1 LFTSSIIPTIGRNTL
16 SRAVQS
22 ILEQE
27 VPINTHEI
35 IIVNDGGQPLHPADW
50 QHSANVRIV
59 ETNQRERSVA
69 RNTGAALSRGSYLH
83 FLDEDD
89 WLLPDAL
96 RSLRALAESSEAAW
110 VYGTAQ
116 LFDRQGKLLTQLHP
130 TLHGNCFTQVMA
142 GEWIPPGASL
152 ISTELFFKVGG
163 YQHDIHF
170 SEDVDL
176 SRRIALKGEFEGISD
191 QVACFE
197 MGPGGTTDYENI
209 DKCYLWGREQILNM
223 PNVFKRLQDSA
234 SSSYWYGRIVRLYLT
249 SILWNLEH
257 KKTSVAAS
265 RAFYSLLSLVRSP
278 QHVVKRNFWSAILK
292 HYQSPSFQFGSPVSR
307 EAHIQ
312 NP

>member
-1 LFTSSIIPTIGRNTL
+1 VRFDLLTSSIIPTVGRRTL
-16 SRAVQS
+16 SRAVES

-27 VPINTHEI
+27 LPINSHEI
-35 IIVNDGGQPLHPADW
+35 IIVNDGGQPLPPANW
-50 QHSANVRIV
+50 QQSANVRIV

-69 RNTGAALSRGSYLH
+69 RNTGAALSKGSYLH

-96 RSLRALAESSEAAW
+96 RSLRALVEKSDAAW
-110 VYGTAQ
+110 FYGAAQ
-116 LFDRQGKLLTQLHP
+116 LFDRQGKLLAQLQP

-163 YQHDIHF
+163 YQHDIHY

-176 SRRIALKGEFEGISD
+176 SRRIALEGEFEGISH

-197 MGPGGTTDYENI
+197 MGPGDTTSYENI
-209 DKCYLWGREQILNM
+209 DKRYLWGREQILNL
-223 PNVFKRLQDSA
+223 PNVYHRLHDSA

-249 SILWNLEH
+249 SALWNLENR
-257 KKTSVAAS
+257 KISAAAS
-265 RAFYSLLSLVRSP
+265 RTLYGLLSLMRSP

-292 HYQSPSFQFGSPVSR
+292 FYQSPSFHY
-307 EAHIQ
+307 E
-312 NP
+312 

>member
-1 LFTSSIIPTIGRNTL
+1 LLTSSIIPTIGRSTL

-22 ILEQE
+22 ILEQDM
-27 VPINTHEI
+27 PINTHEI
-35 IIVNDGGQPLHPADW
+35 IVVNDGGRPLLSADW
-50 QHSANVRIV
+50 QHSANVRII

-96 RSLRALAESSEAAW
+96 RSLRALAERSEAAW
-110 VYGTAQ
+110 VYGAAQ
-116 LFDRQGKLLTQLHP
+116 LFDRQGRLLTLLQP

-152 ISTELFFKVGG
+152 ISTELFFKIGG
-163 YQHDIHF
+163 YQHDILF

-176 SRRIALKGEFEGISD
+176 SRRIALEGEFEGISD

-197 MGPGGTTDYENI
+197 MGPGGTTDYKNI
-209 DKCYLWGREQILNM
+209 EKRYLWGREQILNL
-223 PNVFKRLQDSA
+223 PNVFNRLQDSA

-249 SILWNLEH
+249 SVLWNLEH
-257 KKTSVAAS
+257 RKISVAVN
-265 RAFYSLLSLVRSP
+265 RAFYSLLSLIRSP
-278 QHVVKRNFWSAILK
+278 QQLVKRNFWAAILK
-292 HYQSPSFQFGSPVSR
+292 YYQSPSFHDGSPASR
-307 EAHIQ
+307 EVHMHSQ
-312 NP
+312 